1 MRYSHAIRVAGV
13 LAFVAALQLG
23 VMSAHAQAPA
33 PAPPQPPAPALSV
46 PGQPRVMTTA
56 VRRTIVSRIVIPSN
70 ATVGGPYRD
79 WTTARPIPIAKPWLK
94 AMVH

>member
-1 MRYSHAIRVAGV
+1 MRYLHAVRVAGV
-13 LAFVAALQLG
+13 LAFVGALQLG

-33 PAPPQPPAPALSV
+33 PAPPQPRAPALSV
-46 PGQPRVMTTA
+46 PGQPRVMTTPA
-56 VRRTIVSRIVIPSN
+56 RRTMVSRIVIPSN